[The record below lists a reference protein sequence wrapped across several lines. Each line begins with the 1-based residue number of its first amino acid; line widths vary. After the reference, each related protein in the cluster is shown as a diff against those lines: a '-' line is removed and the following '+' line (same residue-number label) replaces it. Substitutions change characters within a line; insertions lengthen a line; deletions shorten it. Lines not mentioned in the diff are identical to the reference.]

1 MEYID
6 FAIAVRCHADG
17 EWHQAEIIQSDESVE
32 LIIQFAARIS
42 SKLSD

>member
-32 LIIQFAARIS
+32 LIQFAARIS